1 MYLKEFEIRWSDM
14 DANVHLANSSY
25 INFMSHTRMSF
36 LVENG
41 FSYAEMKKHGIS
53 PVAFY
58 EHVNYFREVFVG
70 SKIRVSLQ
78 LKGMSKDGMYF
89 EFLHNF
95 YDENGKNFA
104 GCNMMGGWIDMKL
117 RKLTG
122 LPEELLNKMS
132 CVDKTDDFRFLTK
145 EDTRNSGN
153 FPKDLEF

>member
-1 MYLKEFEIRWSDM
+1 MYLKEFEVRWSDM

-36 LVENG
+36 LVANG
-41 FSYAEMKKHGIS
+41 FSYAEMKKHSIG
-53 PVAFY
+53 PVAFF
-58 EHVNYFREVFVG
+58 EHINYFREVFVG

-78 LKGMSKDGMYF
+78 LKGLSKDGMYF

-104 GCNMMGGWIDMKL
+104 SCTMMGGWIDMKL

-122 LPEELLNKMS
+122 LPEELLSKMS
-132 CVDKTDDFRFLTK
+132 VVDKTNDFKYLTK
-145 EDTRNSGN
+145 EDTRKASVS
-153 FPKDLEF
+153 PKDLDF